1 MLYLVFVLTFLC
13 GILFYSLSPR
23 DDQLKWDMH
32 RAEGFI
38 AGFLAQ
44 HQSAKDYIAAWLGV
58 DYKSKANTYFSLS
71 KKTEVPVYDSEG
83 NPSGHTIDEFSFLLY
98 APKMAVVDVSSEQ
111 GETPNIL
118 GTKDGAIQTSV
129 FCLNSN
135 EELVS
140 CNLGSVSD
148 VYLASYSQ
156 TLSSSGTGRPIWWPN
171 ENANRQRRYE
181 SWRRAITHRTRG
193 SYSCGVLTC
202 AGELEENAS
211 RQKKCDLKDGKQWCI
226 DNGQMVLLPDGK
238 CAQRVPQSII
248 NALGCD
254 GFKSSYCSDAFFCI
268 SKIKNGP
275 GEYYAPGLNAFYD
288 AINNRNTGA
297 EGERASKD
305 AWADLIHTQGICNTT
320 NPENTH
326 CAVTSDSYNN
336 GVDFSSDH
344 NAAYFYGSKYIKI
357 PVQVGDTTN
366 GPFKDF
372 TWTILLGAPDS
383 GQSITFLNS
392 GKFNLKFK
400 NNSNEASVLLMKD
413 NTQLAESQKFI
424 VSNDQIVSLTVIG
437 SENRIKI
444 YVNTDEI
451 LDYTK
456 GTWGASDY
464 ANDSVA
470 IKTTN
475 ANNEY
480 LYGIRYY
487 TRQLTTENRLRAGQ
501 IELSELAQNFNVD
514 SKRYGIGKVEI
525 DEEEEGG

>member
-58 DYKSKANTYFSLS
+58 DYKSKADSAFKLN
-71 KKTEVPVYDSEG
+71 KKT
-83 NPSGHTIDEFSFLLY
+83 DERLSFLLY
-98 APKMAVVDVSSEQ
+98 TPMGTAIDLSSNQEEV
-111 GETPNIL
+111 GFPSIL
-118 GTKDGAIQTSV
+118 GGAGEIQTSI
-129 FCLNSN
+129 FCLDESGGAIG
-135 EELVS
+135 
-140 CNLGSVSD
+140 CNNPDVKD

-156 TLSSSGTGRPIWWPN
+156 IYCDESDECYWRPPWWPN
-171 ENANRQRRYE
+171 ENANRQRRYG

-202 AGELEENAS
+202 AGTWTDNECN
-211 RQKKCDLKDGKQWCI
+211 KWCI
-226 DNGQMVLLPDGK
+226 DNGQTVLLPNND
-238 CAQRVPQSII
+238 CAQRVPDSII
-248 NALGCD
+248 DLLKPSGVDSERNFRDVL
-254 GFKSSYCSDAFFCI
+254 FCI

-275 GEYYAPGLNAFYD
+275 GEYYAPGITAFYD

-305 AWADLIHTQGICNTT
+305 AWADLVRTQEVCSLA
-320 NPENTH
+320 NPEDTH
-326 CAVTSDSYNN
+326 CAVTSDSYSN
-336 GVDFSSDH
+336 GVDFSIDH

-366 GPFKDF
+366 GPFKNF
-372 TWTILLGAPDS
+372 TWTVLLGAPDKQDS
-383 GQSITFLNS
+383 KSITF
-392 GKFNLKFK
+392 FNTGNFSLRFENNGSNVGYIRLYDGETSVPQSSNGLKLTD
-400 NNSNEASVLLMKD
+400 NQVL
-413 NTQLAESQKFI
+413 
-424 VSNDQIVSLTVIG
+424 SLTVIG
-437 SENRIKI
+437 SQDDIK
-444 YVNTDEI
+444 V
-451 LDYTK
+451 
-456 GTWGASDY
+456 Y
-464 ANDSVA
+464 ANDLSDPIFTYSKASWGGRGYSGDIDSVF

-475 ANNEY
+475 ANSEY

-487 TRQLTTENRLRAGQ
+487 KRQLTSKNRLRAGQ

-525 DEEEEGG
+525 DEEEEGA